1 MKKKRRICIVQARI
15 SSKRLPAKI
24 LLPGFDKPL
33 LLHTIERLKKSKLID
48 EVVIATSNLKID
60 DVIFNICKRNNIN
73 TYRGHPL
80 NLLDRYYKC
89 AKKYKAKTIVRI
101 TSDCPLIDYKIVD
114 SVIKKFKDS
123 NVDYCSNNHPPTFP
137 DGFDVEVFSFE
148 VLKRTYFKANKNFE
162 KEHVT
167 PYIWDN
173 PNKFKIGNFRTSL
186 IKRRYHD
193 KYRLTLDYKED
204 FYVIWNIYKDLYP
217 KKKYFELKDVINYL
231 IKKPNIL
238 INNHYIKVNWY
249 KDHYKKL
256 KTINKKYTKY

>member
-1 MKKKRRICIVQARI
+1 MKKKGIICIVQARI

-24 LLPGFDKPL
+24 LLPGFNKPL

-48 EVVIATSNLKID
+48 DVVVATSNLKID
-60 DVIFNICKRNNIN
+60 DVILKICKGNNIN
-73 TYRGHPL
+73 TFRGHPL

-89 AKKYKAKTIVRI
+89 AKKYNAKTIVRI
-101 TSDCPLIDYKIVD
+101 TSDCPLIDYKVVD
-114 SVIKKFKDS
+114 SVIRNFKLS
-123 NVDYCSNNHPPTFP
+123 NVDYSSNVHPPTFP
-137 DGFDVEVFSFE
+137 DGFDVEVFSFK

-173 PNKFKIGNFRTSL
+173 PNKFKIGNFSTS
-186 IKRRYHD
+186 IKKRYHD

-204 FYVIWNIYKDLYP
+204 FYVIWNIYKALYP
-217 KKKYFELKDVINYL
+217 QNRYFELKDIINYL
-231 IKKPNIL
+231 TKKPNIL
-238 INNHYIKVNWY
+238 INKDYIKVNWY